1 MMKKAQA
8 ALEFLMTY
16 GWAILV
22 VLAAIGAL
30 AYFGVLS
37 PSNFLPSKCT
47 AGVGMACLGQPS
59 LDPALTQVYFVVQ
72 NGVGGDLDATDTVGV
87 TSPVGCTTAFCR
99 GRGVIAGCATPI
111 AAGAGGNP
119 GAGVVTDG
127 EIITVV
133 GTCNTITA
141 TSRTYKGAW
150 TFDYIDPESN
160 FAKQIIVDVSAKT

>member
-47 AGVGMACLGQPS
+47 AGVGMACLGQPE
-59 LDPALTQVYFVVQ
+59 LDPAANQVAFVVQ
-72 NGVGGDLDATDTVGV
+72 NGIGGDLFVNGGNV
-87 TSPVGCTTAFCR
+87 TGSAACDSLTRFCR
-99 GRGVIAGCATPI
+99 GRGVLSGAGCTVAEAEDIP
-111 AAGAGGNP
+111 AAGGT
-119 GAGVVTDG
+119 AGVVTDG
-127 EIITVV
+127 EVFTVV
-133 GTCNTITA
+133 A
-141 TSRTYKGAW
+141 TGA
-150 TFDYIDPESN
+150 
-160 FAKQIIVDVSAKT
+160 ACV